1 MSEKCFRDT
10 RTQIGILKCRGLVI
24 KNKSF
29 AKRVI
34 RETNYYNLIN
44 GYKTPFILKSTPN
57 EQYISGTRF
66 EELYALYEF
75 DRKLRII
82 TLEEILRIEKQ
93 VKTLIAY
100 CFSKEHGHRDYL
112 KFENFDTI
120 GSAKFIHVSKLL
132 SELYRKI
139 NLNEKDDAVLHYVSG
154 KNYLPLWVL
163 VNALSMGDISKFYSN
178 MLPSER
184 NEVAKRL
191 KWGIREAQL
200 SNLLF
205 FLSSV
210 RNRCAHDE
218 RLYCYHSHVQVFSNT
233 YHRYFHS
240 RTQNGYFSVIIAF
253 KLLLSKKEFLVY
265 FKKVDA
271 LLEELNSQ
279 LSTIGIKKIRDI
291 MDLPNT
297 WKKISTLD

>member
-44 GYKTPFILKSTPN
+44 GYKTPFILQSTPY

-93 VKTLIAY
+93 AKTLIAY

-120 GSAKFIHVSKLL
+120 GSSKFIHVSKLL

-163 VNALSMGDISKFYSN
+163 VNALSLGDISKFYSN
-178 MLPSER
+178 MLPNER
-184 NEVAKRL
+184 DEVAKRL

-218 RLYCYHSHVQVFSNT
+218 RLYCYHSHVQVYLNN
-233 YHRYFHS
+233 YHRYFHA
-240 RTQNGYFSVIIAF
+240 RTQNGYFSVIITL
-253 KLLLSKKEFLVY
+253 KLLLSKKEFLAY
-265 FKKVDA
+265 FKKVSS
-271 LLEELNSQ
+271 LLDELNSQ
-279 LSTIGIKKIRDI
+279 LSTISLRKIRDT
-291 MDLPNT
+291 MDLPTN
-297 WKKISTLD
+297 WKKISTLN